1 MSNRPLCWA
10 CLELN
15 AGEVLAG
22 WFRWISARH
31 QSWGKGVL
39 KALGRR
45 WIRVIGCRRTSHSFL
60 WTQGWAFGST
70 QNRKNSVLVCVL
82 VTQLCLTLWEPM
94 DWDLPGSSVHGIL
107 QARILEWVAIS
118 FSRRSSW
125 PRDRTHLGLLHC
137 RQILYHL
144 ATRKAHSLG
153 GEGNKPDN
161 HWLFLLQPWLFSF
174 NFAHQFGHCH
184 TISTGIR
191 AEQFTLRGW
200 GPPHTFK
207 GSLSLEVNLQM
218 AQAGLDKIETFVQ
231 HSCTFKSSCDR
242 K

>member
-31 QSWGKGVL
+31 RSWGKGVL

-144 ATRKAHSLG
+144 PPGKPTVWGERVINQITTGYFCSSPGCSHSTLLISLVIAIQSAQEFVLSNSPSGAGALRTLSKVLFHWKWTCKWPRQDLTR
-153 GEGNKPDN
+153 
-161 HWLFLLQPWLFSF
+161 
-174 NFAHQFGHCH
+174 
-184 TISTGIR
+184 
-191 AEQFTLRGW
+191 
-200 GPPHTFK
+200 
-207 GSLSLEVNLQM
+207 
-218 AQAGLDKIETFVQ
+218 
-231 HSCTFKSSCDR
+231 
-242 K
+242 